1 MQLYYAGKSR
11 YVGVFN
17 STNDASAAYERARE
31 CSRSL
36 ENVDLSPEQIREN
49 VKFIRKAAKGTK
61 TRKKTRKNEC
71 KYEGCTKLVQR
82 KGLCWKHG
90 RKVEKICKT
99 IRKHERGAKTIRS
112 HKGCT
117 NQAVNGDVT
126 FSLCT
131 PGDETH
137 INQLH
142 NLIRRDI
149 WEGFVVNNKS
159 AGDYESNKGDGAR
172 RKARVGRYEGTVGF
186 RCKWCKHVKQCDRA
200 DTSAVYPRSITRI
213 YSSSIRFQKRDH
225 IV

>member
-1 MQLYYAGKSR
+1 M
-11 YVGVFN
+11 FN

-49 VKFIRKAAKGTK
+49 VKLIRKAAKGTK
-61 TRKKTRKNEC
+61 ARK

-82 KGLCWKHG
+82 KGLCSKHG
-90 RKVEKICKT
+90 GKIEKICRT
-99 IRKHERGAKTIRS
+99 ICKHERGAKTIRS
-112 HKGCT
+112 HEEVT
-117 NQAVNGDVT
+117 NQAVVNGDVS
-126 FSLCT
+126 FSLFT
-131 PGDETH
+131 PGDEIH

-159 AGDYESNKGDGAR
+159 AGNYESNKGDGAR
-172 RKARVGRYEGTVGF
+172 LKARVGRYDGTVGF